1 LPAGWSGTPQIVHVG
16 LDNTGIRL
24 LTNTLSNPV
33 TGQRFDLTTG
43 LKSSVG
49 GMNAGSMK
57 IGSFYG
63 IANVVLIEAIV
74 VDRIPSS
81 DRHFVCPS
89 GGGALVVR
97 TTRCADNFVGGLSSS
112 SDATRFLSYLRHIS
126 IGTTQIPAPIR
137 PLTLSKEY
145 RTSYRSIVMS
155 SPMTI
160 VTTCSSLIFPASC
173 AVLNKDTQ

>member
-16 LDNTGIRL
+16 LDNAGIRL

-49 GMNAGSMK
+49 GMNAGAMK

-63 IANVVLIEAIV
+63 IPNVVLIEAIV

-112 SDATRFLSYLRHIS
+112 SDATRFLSYTTAHINWYNANTGS
-126 IGTTQIPAPIR
+126 YKTVNFVQ
-137 PLTLSKEY
+137 EY

>member
-1 LPAGWSGTPQIVHVG
+1 VHVG

-63 IANVVLIEAIV
+63 MLMLPCQRQSLLIAFRRAIGILFAHQV
-74 VDRIPSS
+74 
-81 DRHFVCPS
+81 
-89 GGGALVVR
+89 VVR
-97 TTRCADNFVGGLSSS
+97 W
-112 SDATRFLSYLRHIS
+112 
-126 IGTTQIPAPIR
+126 
-137 PLTLSKEY
+137 
-145 RTSYRSIVMS
+145 
-155 SPMTI
+155 
-160 VTTCSSLIFPASC
+160 
-173 AVLNKDTQ
+173 